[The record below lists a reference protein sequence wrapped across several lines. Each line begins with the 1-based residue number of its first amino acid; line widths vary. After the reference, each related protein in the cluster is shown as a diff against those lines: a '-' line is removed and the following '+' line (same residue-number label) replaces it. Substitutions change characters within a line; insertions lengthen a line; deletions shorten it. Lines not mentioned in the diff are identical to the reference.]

1 MNDPRICEDAEL
13 LVGYLYGEGNEH
25 DRVRVEAHLATCAA
39 CREELDGLRETRTHL
54 ASWSSPGDIIDVRV
68 PRAAWQARLMAR
80 PLVVRWGLAAAAMLI
95 LGASAAIANLDVTL
109 DRDGVV
115 IRAGWRSTSPESVPT
130 DPALEEPWRAAL
142 AATERRLRGEIASRQ
157 VRDAPVEQPTAE
169 TLTSADVMR
178 RIRSVVSE
186 SEARQQR
193 ELALRMAQLSSELD
207 LQRRSDMVR
216 IGRGL
221 GQLEGANGAEAARQR
236 DLLNYLVRVAQ
247 RR

>member
-1 MNDPRICEDAEL
+1 M
-13 LVGYLYGEGNEH
+13 
-25 DRVRVEAHLATCAA
+25 
-39 CREELDGLRETRTHL
+39 
-54 ASWSSPGDIIDVRV
+54 
-68 PRAAWQARLMAR
+68 
-80 PLVVRWGLAAAAMLI
+80 
-95 LGASAAIANLDVTL
+95 
-109 DRDGVV
+109 
-115 IRAGWRSTSPESVPT
+115 
-130 DPALEEPWRAAL
+130 
-142 AATERRLRGEIASRQ
+142 
-157 VRDAPVEQPTAE
+157 RDAAVEQPAAE

-178 RIRSVVSE
+178 RMRSVVSE